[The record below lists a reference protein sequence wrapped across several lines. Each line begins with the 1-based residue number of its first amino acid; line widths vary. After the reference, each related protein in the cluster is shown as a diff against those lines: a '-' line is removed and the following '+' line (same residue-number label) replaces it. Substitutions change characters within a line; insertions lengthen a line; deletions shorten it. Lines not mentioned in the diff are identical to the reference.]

1 MFVYPVTFVILSFS
15 LLLFFSSW
23 VYSVLDVYLS
33 CLPDTAVFFCCPVS
47 VILFSVSLSMF
58 FIFCLFPVWFSNVSF
73 SNFPTL
79 FSPVPTCLSEQS
91 LSYAYNV
98 SNVLLLI
105 ILGFSFCF
113 LLRSLNFFTFASAFC
128 SLCLPFVLELDPLS
142 WHLTVK
148 IQLTIIVNKYTAN
161 DS

>member
-1 MFVYPVTFVILSFS
+1 MLVYPVTFVILSFS

-33 CLPDTAVFFCCPVS
+33 CLPDTAVFLCCPVS
-47 VILFSVSLSMF
+47 VILFSVYFLFGFLM
-58 FIFCLFPVWFSNVSF
+58 CLFQI
-73 SNFPTL
+73 FPHCFHL
-79 FSPVPTCLSEQS
+79 FSPVSVS
-91 LSYAYNV
+91 SHSAMHIMS